1 MALRMA
7 GDGLVTVSERRST
20 RPIGR
25 PAYYGPL
32 KRVLS
37 ALDTPNTVNER
48 TCDRCGGLNR
58 PDAAYCWRC
67 YATFGAAPVPEPIR
81 AGRIG
86 PAASIAGD
94 GTGPVMTTAP
104 PAPEAPTSTGTDWG
118 RWLVKGVVF
127 VLAFAGGWWAVNHFF
142 FGGFPFPDQVAGQ
155 PKVESE
161 QVRDAAEAIASLAEI
176 LDVEMEMA
184 FYGTE
189 AQPVY
194 VMFAFEI
201 PDQVA
206 LPGAQP
212 FSQSPAGEIPF
223 QCGPDAQ
230 GAACVWDHDGRVV
243 GVGGIG
249 QTVEQ
254 LDPVARQV
262 QAELQG

>member
-1 MALRMA
+1 
-7 GDGLVTVSERRST
+7 
-20 RPIGR
+20 
-25 PAYYGPL
+25 
-32 KRVLS
+32 
-37 ALDTPNTVNER
+37 
-48 TCDRCGGLNR
+48 
-58 PDAAYCWRC
+58 
-67 YATFGAAPVPEPIR
+67 
-81 AGRIG
+81 
-86 PAASIAGD
+86 
-94 GTGPVMTTAP
+94 
-104 PAPEAPTSTGTDWG
+104 
-118 RWLVKGVVF
+118 VKGVVF
-127 VLAFAGGWWAVNHFF
+127 VLAFGGGWWAVNHFF
-142 FGGFPFPDQVAGQ
+142 FGGFPFPDQVSGQ
-155 PKVESE
+155 PRVESE
-161 QVRDAAEAIASLAEI
+161 RARDAAEAIASIAEM

-189 AQPVY
+189 AQPAY

-206 LPGAQP
+206 LPGAQL